1 MVERT
6 ARIETLFIKGPAG
19 RIECLI
25 KHPHGDDT
33 RIPPGV
39 AVVCHPHPMFGGT
52 MHNKVVHAA
61 AESMVRA
68 GLCVVRFNFRGVGGS
83 GGSHDGGNGEQEDL
97 AAVLDHLAGRYPGLP
112 LLVSGY
118 SFGAYVGLRV
128 GCRDERVAGLIGI
141 SLPVSVFPFSFL
153 RSCSKPLAFIQGE
166 VDPIGPLGLVLELA
180 AGLPGGCRVMA
191 VPGAAHGFTDQLDQ
205 LSEKVMEAIPE
216 GLIAPTG
223 PWPVGAI

>member
-6 ARIETLFIKGPAG
+6 ARIETLFIEGPAG

-97 AAVLDHLAGRYPGLP
+97 AAVLDHLAGRY
-112 LLVSGY
+112 LV
-118 SFGAYVGLRV
+118 V
-128 GCRDERVAGLIGI
+128 
-141 SLPVSVFPFSFL
+141 SLTGFVS
-153 RSCSKPLAFIQGE
+153 A
-166 VDPIGPLGLVLELA
+166 VLEDYY
-180 AGLPGGCRVMA
+180 
-191 VPGAAHGFTDQLDQ
+191 F
-205 LSEKVMEAIPE
+205 LSEDPRFVPY
-216 GLIAPTG
+216 PS
-223 PWPVGAI
+223 